1 MRVVLDTN
9 VLISATL
16 FEGSEAQKLVNEL
29 VGCGAEIYCSEEML
43 SEYAEAIE
51 RDFVAEK
58 KLEVTKERLPSLV
71 ADIRR
76 LAVFV
81 DADAGIRASRDPKD
95 DKIIGCALAGGCGY
109 LVTYDADLL
118 DLKEFGKVRI
128 VKPAGMRRIIAEQR
142 R

>member
-29 VGCGAEIYCSEEML
+29 MERGAEICCSEEML
-43 SEYAEAIE
+43 SEYAEAVE

-58 KLEVTKERLPSLV
+58 KLEITKERLPFLV
-71 ADIRR
+71 AHIRR

-95 DKIIGCALAGGCGY
+95 DKIIECALAGDCGY
-109 LVTYDADLL
+109 IVTYDADLL
-118 DLKEFGKVRI
+118 DMKEYDKVKI
-128 VKPAGMRRIIAEQR
+128 IKPAGMRRILAEQKK
-142 R
+142 